1 METTRA
7 VIDTDILIDL
17 LRNVT
22 KVVDSITQMERKGC
36 LLATTTINAFELF
49 HGAYKSK
56 RREKNLASTKTLLR
70 RLIILEMGLAS
81 AQNAGRIYA
90 ELEREGQPIGLRD
103 AMIGAIALT
112 KGYSLATR
120 NIEHFQK
127 INGLNLIPIP

>member
-1 METTRA
+1 MEITRV

-17 LRNVT
+17 LRNIT
-22 KVVDSITQMERKGC
+22 KVVDSISEMEAKGYS
-36 LLATTTINAFELF
+36 LATTIINAFELF

-56 RREKNLASTKTLLR
+56 KREKNLASTTTLLE
-70 RLIILEMGLAS
+70 RLIILKMGLTS

-90 ELEREGQPIGLRD
+90 ELETEGQPIGLRD
-103 AMIGAIALT
+103 AIIGAIALT

-127 INGLNLIPIP
+127 IKGLKLIPIP